1 MQVVSATTKRRL
13 LIKSLAQLKQGKQSI
28 QVCRLAFKHLL
39 TCTRLLNLS
48 NKTCHWNNNFLQLLT
63 EHLRALQAASQQWQR
78 TMMYASRRYA
88 LLTTTQCIK
97 FTGQFLFDCG
107 GVWMLCFFV
116 NVYVPD
122 LSDDYACVC
131 VCFCVYELAHVH
143 AHASCLWWSMPS
155 PEPLGFLASRNPCAA
170 TRSWWSSWR
179 TQIATCTWPASACAR
194 WRRSAWPPCGRRRA
208 WGCSCSRWSWSAK
221 PCRQLQSSGECGS
234 LLLVLLQILLLVQA
248 LLWMYL
254 CVQTRVPTTSY
265 YQPMM
270 VAVAATV

>member
-107 GVWMLCFFV
+107 GV
-116 NVYVPD
+116 
-122 LSDDYACVC
+122 
-131 VCFCVYELAHVH
+131 
-143 AHASCLWWSMPS
+143 
-155 PEPLGFLASRNPCAA
+155 
-170 TRSWWSSWR
+170 
-179 TQIATCTWPASACAR
+179 
-194 WRRSAWPPCGRRRA
+194 
-208 WGCSCSRWSWSAK
+208 
-221 PCRQLQSSGECGS
+221 
-234 LLLVLLQILLLVQA
+234 
-248 LLWMYL
+248 
-254 CVQTRVPTTSY
+254 
-265 YQPMM
+265 
-270 VAVAATV
+270 